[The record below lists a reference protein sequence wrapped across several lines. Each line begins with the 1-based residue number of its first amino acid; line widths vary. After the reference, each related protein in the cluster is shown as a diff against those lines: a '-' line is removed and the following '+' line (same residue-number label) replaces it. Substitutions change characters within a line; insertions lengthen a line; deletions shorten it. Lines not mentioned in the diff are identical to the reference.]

1 MEWRNVTLQVQL
13 LRYCELVQL
22 KYIYE
27 KSGVAQGGS
36 HMTPLL
42 IISVYAVFKLTK
54 WPINARSIILPGHV
68 YHWLSSLPNL
78 SLFYLMHMHFY
89 DASVREIHC
98 EGDTVSTV
106 LSTSFYF
113 QDMIFFLLSMY
124 NSTYL
129 CITSVLIV
137 LIRQRD
143 CIFNGIKD
151 LFATGPVIPHMHP
164 PLWCAKTNIWYFIF
178 DLERSRNSDIV

>member
-113 QDMIFFLLSMY
+113 QDIWSFSSSLCTAAHIYVLPQFLLCWSDNVTVFLMGLKISLPQGLWFHTCIRHY
-124 NSTYL
+124 DVPKQTFDISYL
-129 CITSVLIV
+129 T
-137 LIRQRD
+137 
-143 CIFNGIKD
+143 
-151 LFATGPVIPHMHP
+151 
-164 PLWCAKTNIWYFIF
+164 
-178 DLERSRNSDIV
+178 